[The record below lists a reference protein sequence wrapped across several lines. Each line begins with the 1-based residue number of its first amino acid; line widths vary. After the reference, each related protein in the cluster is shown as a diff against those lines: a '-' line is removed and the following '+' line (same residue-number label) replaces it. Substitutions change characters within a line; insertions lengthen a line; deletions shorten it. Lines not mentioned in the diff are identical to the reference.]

1 MSWIYKNSENVHLKF
16 MHLVLCKFYVKGKQV
31 KKNKTSVNYMHAE
44 VFMESILITE
54 ASFKIHHIQD
64 GWRDD

>member
-1 MSWIYKNSENVHLKF
+1 

-64 GWRDD
+64 G